1 MCRTALQRSRFFPTA
16 ILLVLALGG
25 IGSWAHAQKI
35 KTSMGEDGRTFQIAQ
50 DGVLALRA
58 GFSATIERGGRQT
71 TLVSTAAAGQV
82 EQVFESKE
90 TPFGPSRMQRVGL
103 RFEEQ
108 QCDVLL
114 RYGLI
119 PGVPGITV
127 QSGVR
132 NTGSEPL
139 RFLKTSPI
147 SMAESQSD
155 LARKRVFLETR
166 MARAIHHPYGKPSDH
181 RSVNNDPIRLSG
193 VTFPHGIGCQSP
205 CDLTFPLDGK
215 FTRFQCVVGVDDA
228 SNGSV
233 TFEVHCDGKKIFD
246 SGQILAFQASR
257 VIDLDV
263 SGVKEL
269 QLVVTE
275 AGDGNNSDWANWADV
290 SLTPVEE
297 IPSVSTPAHG
307 LGVNLSSPLENW
319 LASRMLGQADVPA
332 TCSMERAFD
341 PCTFFEAAGLYA
353 HDGRGLFVGPVGEP
367 VSYLACRIG
376 NTGMQRAT
384 LDLDCA
390 MDAVEVLP
398 GDTRWGQ
405 QAVILLE
412 NPQAASERWI
422 SWVAHSHRARAPRA
436 SMSGWSSWH
445 WLGMNFSESK
455 LREVVDFTVK
465 SGDSLRPHVIQIDE
479 SYQRTDSQL
488 GMNERFPSGLQ
499 GVSASIAGSG
509 ASPGLAV
516 DLDQGHPQAIEQLL
530 ATIRHAAANG
540 FRYFKFANTA
550 NLADPTGQL
559 TIFERRRAIYQAI
572 RQAAGEDAYL
582 LAACDGTDRAC
593 VGLMDACRVTGSIER
608 HQIAQNIDA
617 PLRSLALNRR
627 WFTVDSDCY
636 YLATDI
642 EKLPPVAGG
651 WPLLRT
657 WLSVTGLTAGNA
669 MTSDPWH
676 WDSIK
681 PFLRHTEI
689 LTPPA
694 QETARAIDLG
704 TSAGLAR
711 IVGQVN
717 RPWGDWT
724 VALLWNPDRHAK
736 AITLDFAKAGMNSDR
751 RYAVWSFWENRF
763 LGIAEK
769 SWTTPVLEASA
780 SQHLCFTPID
790 GDPMKPLLI
799 GSNLHIWCGAAEFER
814 VTALHGAMEIQ
825 LTDAGSRTGDLFIQC
840 ASRPLLRSASG
851 CKVSEIANVGDSI
864 WRISIAD
871 RQSGAVQR
879 FELGVEVPMARQPWF
894 WALLLL
900 STSSLVFGLWR
911 YLEKFRFEQQLT
923 RLKQKAALDEER
935 GRIAQD
941 LHDELGANLARIGL
955 LTELA
960 DESIGDPDKTRHQL
974 GRILTAARG
983 ITRQLDSVVW
993 AVDPANDSLE
1003 SLVRYL
1009 HGHAEDYLGI
1019 AGIRCRFDDMELPER
1034 SLASALRHHLLMIT
1048 KEALHNV
1055 VKHANASTVT
1065 LRLRYDSEILI
1076 LEIEDDGK
1084 GIGQPEGHRHGNGL
1098 NNIRKRATAAG
1109 GTCDFL
1115 PGKGGK
1121 GTLVRLCIPIKM
1133 SHFS

>member
-1 MCRTALQRSRFFPTA
+1 MLGCGVGLGQSSAVDGNFAT
-16 ILLVLALGG
+16 LA
-25 IGSWAHAQKI
+25 
-35 KTSMGEDGRTFQIAQ
+35 EDGKHFTIRVP
-50 DGVLALRA
+50 GLLNLNA
-58 GFSATIERGGRQT
+58 GYAAKIERGGKTSDIRSIG
-71 TLVSTAAAGQV
+71 LLGQART
-82 EQVFESKE
+82 EDLSED
-90 TPFGPSRMQRVGL
+90 TPFGVASIRQVALPCPENGCELLL
-103 RFEEQ
+103 RFGQ
-108 QCDVLL
+108 
-114 RYGLI
+114 I
-119 PGVPGITV
+119 PGFPGVTV
-127 QSGVR
+127 QSGIR
-132 NTGSEPL
+132 NIGEEPINMVS
-139 RFLKTSPI
+139 TSPM
-147 SMAESQSD
+147 SMEAAHPN
-155 LARKRVFLETR
+155 LASKPVFLETR
-166 MARAIHHPYGKPSDH
+166 MASMIHQPLGNVFDNLAASH
-181 RSVNNDPIRLSG
+181 RSISLFGDIFTR
-193 VTFPHGIGCQSP
+193 GIGCHAPSV
-205 CDLTFPLDGK
+205 LRFPLDGK
-215 FTRFQCVVGVDDA
+215 FRRFQSVVGVDDA
-228 SNGSV
+228 SSGSV
-233 TFEVHCDGKKIFD
+233 TFEVHTDGKKIFD
-246 SGQILAFQASR
+246 SGRVLIGEPGK
-257 VIDLDV
+257 VIDLDMR
-263 SGVKEL
+263 GVKEL
-269 QLVVTE
+269 QLVVTD
-275 AGDGNNSDWANWADV
+275 AGDGTNFDWANWADAR
-290 SLTPVEE
+290 LTPHDETNSMTSSAATLG
-297 IPSVSTPAHG
+297 IDFASPIAH
-307 LGVNLSSPLENW
+307 W
-319 LASRMLGQADVPA
+319 LASPMLGQVDAAAPR
-332 TCSMERAFD
+332 SMDRTFD
-341 PCTFFEAAGLYA
+341 PFTIFEAGGLYDT
-353 HDGRGLFVGPVGEP
+353 DGQGLFFGPVGKP
-367 VSYLACRIG
+367 ISYLEGRVENAG
-376 NTGMQRAT
+376 KQRAT
-384 LDLDCA
+384 LNLDCA
-390 MDAVEVLP
+390 MEAVKVPP
-398 GDTRWGQ
+398 GETRWGQ
-405 QAVILLE
+405 QAIILRE
-412 NPQAASERWI
+412 SPQAASERWI
-422 SWVAHSHRARAPRA
+422 SWVAHSHRARTPRA
-436 SMSGWSSWH
+436 SMSGWLSWY
-445 WLGMNFSESK
+445 WLGMNVSESK
-455 LREVVDFTVK
+455 LREVVDFAAK
-465 SGDSLRPHVIQIDE
+465 SGGSLRPRVIQIDDG
-479 SYQRTDSQL
+479 YHRANGQV
-488 GMNERFPSGLQ
+488 GMSEQFPSGLQ
-499 GVSASIAGSG
+499 VMAAQIAANG
-509 ASPGLAV
+509 AMPGLF
-516 DLDQGHPQAIEQLL
+516 LNLYQGDVQAFEQFLGTL
-530 ATIRHAAANG
+530 RHAVTIG
-540 FRYFKFANTA
+540 FRYFKIS
-550 NLADPTGQL
+550 NLAIPEDPTGKL
-559 TIFERRRAIYQAI
+559 TMFERRRAAYQAI
-572 RQAAGEDAYL
+572 RQAVGEDSYL
-582 LAACDGTDRAC
+582 LLASSNGSDRAC
-593 VGLMDACRVTGSIER
+593 VGLMDACRVSGSTER

-736 AITLDFAKAGMNSDR
+736 AITLDFAKAGMNSNR

-763 LGIAEK
+763 LGIAAK

-825 LTDAGSRTGDLFIQC
+825 LTDAGSRAGDLFIQC

-1115 PGKGGK
+1115 PGNGGK